1 MKLLLALCLC
11 TYAAAFDTYPH
22 PELDEREVK
31 FDDSTYGLLEMMKR
45 GVVKGLINPNY
56 GGKDELHIGTCAPEK
71 EPDAW
76 KFLGNTEASLSTESP
91 SATWENY
98 CFTKNTVTFKW
109 IDDLNA
115 EVVLHTAGKKSLLCT
130 DSYLISTIVNFD
142 MKIVKTEGRHVIRY
156 KFEDANEALIA
167 KNMGLKVIKFCDHWY
182 NVLPDFLMT
191 LRFFIVDI
199 LTMKLDISLPASWY
213 EKMYDNHYR
222 FLHRWE
228 GLKLVER
235 KPKVLLGADFF
246 ERNAKSGDIMCRYA
260 GSGTSS
266 IILWATGAQCS
277 HIAVYMW
284 GKKGT
289 ADQGKLFVLQS
300 NEDGIWKQP
309 IADFWADNQ
318 NTTTVMLPVSAAYR
332 AKFNEDKAWEWFE
345 TVNGLP
351 YGIHNMFF
359 TFLDTPEN
367 NWPQAITTD
376 SWFTFMNILNK
387 VAPSKPG
394 DEGPADKIMGQA
406 LNHRL
411 GTQGLSL
418 PEIVLEAAK
427 RGLTMGELIAMPEQ
441 EGWLYDGNPNYV
453 CCAFAA
459 ALWYHGGLFGDM
471 TILPNEFTNEDIF
484 SIKVYE
490 DNYTLPPE
498 CQANDPE
505 LPFCVT
511 SGIYKVDPRNFNKV
525 SPYSH
530 MNEACPS
537 KAPFYRRPERC

>member
-1 MKLLLALCLC
+1 MKLLVALCLC
-11 TYAAAFDTYPH
+11 AYAYAYDTYPH

-31 FDDSTYGLLEMMKR
+31 FDDSTYGLMEMMKR
-45 GVVKGLINPNY
+45 GVIKGLINPGY
-56 GGKDELHIGTCAPEK
+56 GGKDELHVGTCAPEK

-76 KFLGNTEASLSTESP
+76 KFLGNTEASLSTENP

-98 CFTKNTVTFKW
+98 CFTKNSVTFKW

-115 EVVLHTAGKKSLLCT
+115 EVVLHTSGKKSLLCT
-130 DSYLISTIVNFD
+130 DSYLVSTLVNFD

-191 LRFFIVDI
+191 LRFFIVDV

-235 KPKVLLGADFF
+235 KPKVMLGADFF

-289 ADQGKLFVLQS
+289 TDQGKLFVLQS

-318 NTTTVMLPVSAAYR
+318 NTTTVMLPLSATYR
-332 AKFNEDKAWEWFE
+332 AAFNEDKAWEWFE

-367 NWPQAITTD
+367 NWPQVISSD

-387 VAPSKPG
+387 VVPSKPG

-418 PEIVLEAAK
+418 PQIVLEAAK

-484 SIKVYE
+484 SIKVYDE
-490 DNYTLPPE
+490 NYTLPPE

-525 SPYSH
+525 LPYSH

>member
-1 MKLLLALCLC
+1 MKLLLALFLFA
-11 TYAAAFDTYPH
+11 YASAYDTYPH
-22 PELDEREVK
+22 PELDQREVI
-31 FDDSTYGLLEMMKR
+31 FDKSTYGLMEMVKR
-45 GVVKGLINPNY
+45 GVIKGLINPNY
-56 GGKDELHIGTCAPEK
+56 GGQDELHIGTCAPEK

-76 KFLGNTEASLSTESP
+76 KFLGNTEASLSTENP
-91 SATWENY
+91 KATWENY
-98 CFTKNTVTFKW
+98 CFTKNTVEFKW
-109 IDDLNA
+109 IDDMTA
-115 EVVLHTAGKKSLLCT
+115 EVVLHASGKKSLLCT
-130 DSYLISTIVNFD
+130 DSYLISTLVNFD
-142 MKIVKTEGRHVIRY
+142 MKIVKTEGRHVVTY

-167 KNMGLKVIKFCDHWY
+167 KNMGLKVVKFCDHWY
-182 NVLPDFLMT
+182 NILPDFLMT

-199 LTMKLDISLPASWY
+199 LTMKLDIDLPASWY

-235 KPKVLLGADFF
+235 EPKVLLGPDFF
-246 ERNAKSGDIMCRYA
+246 ERNAQSGDIMCRYA

-266 IILWATGAQCS
+266 MILWATGAQCS

-284 GKKGT
+284 GKVGT
-289 ADQGKLFVLQS
+289 PDQGQLFVLQS
-300 NEDGIWKQP
+300 NENGIWKQP

-318 NTTTVMLPVSAAYR
+318 NTTTVLLPLAANYR
-332 AKFNEDKAWEWFE
+332 AKFDLNKAWEWFE

-367 NWPQAITTD
+367 NWPQTVSSD

-387 VAPSKPG
+387 VVPSKAG
-394 DEGPADKIMGQA
+394 EEGPADKIMGAA

-411 GTQGLSL
+411 GTQGLSM

-427 RGLTMGELIAMPEQ
+427 RGLSMGELISMPEQ
-441 EGWLYDGNPNYV
+441 EGWLYDGHPNYV

-459 ALWYHGGLFGDM
+459 GLWYHGGLFGDM

-484 SIKVYE
+484 SIKVYDE
-490 DNYTLPPE
+490 NYTLPTE
-498 CQANDPE
+498 CQQNDPE

-511 SGIYKVDPRNFNKV
+511 SGIYKVDPRNYNKV
-525 SPYSH
+525 APYSH

>member
-1 MKLLLALCLC
+1 MIKAFFVLLVSAV
-11 TYAAAFDTYPH
+11 AFAFETYPH

-31 FDDSTYGLLEMMKR
+31 FDDSVTGLLEMIKR
-45 GVVKGLINPNY
+45 GIFTGLVNPNY
-56 GGKDELHIGTCAPEK
+56 GGPDMLHVGTCAPEK

-76 KFLGNTEASLSTESP
+76 KFLGNTEAVLTAENP
-91 SATWENY
+91 TATWENY
-98 CFTKNTVTFKW
+98 CFEKNTANFKW
-109 IDDLNA
+109 LDDMTA
-115 EVVLHTAGKKSLLCT
+115 EVTLESHGKKSLLCT
-130 DSYLISTIVNFD
+130 DSYLVTTLIHFD
-142 MKIVKTEGRHVIRY
+142 MKVVKTSGKHVIKY
-156 KFEDANEALIA
+156 KFADADEVMVA
-167 KNMGLKVIKFCDHWY
+167 KQLGLKLVKFCDHWY

-199 LTMKLDISLPASWY
+199 LTMKLDLQLPAAWY

-222 FLHRWE
+222 FLHKWE

-235 KPKVLLGADFF
+235 KPKILLGPDFF
-246 ERNAKSGDIMCRYA
+246 ERNSKSGDIMCRYA

-284 GKKGT
+284 GLEGT
-289 ADQGKLFVLQS
+289 ADEGKLFVLQS

-318 NTTTVMLPVSAAYR
+318 NTTTVLLPLSPVYR
-332 AKFNEDKAWEWFE
+332 ATFDLKKAWAWFE
-345 TVNGLP
+345 TVNGQP

-367 NWPQAITTD
+367 NWPQVITTD
-376 SWFTFMNILNK
+376 SWFTFMNIL
-387 VAPSKPG
+387 SKINING
-394 DEGPADKIMGQA
+394 KENAADKIMGQA

-411 GTQGLSL
+411 GTQGLTM
-418 PEIVLEAAK
+418 PEIITEAAR
-427 RGLTMGELIAMPEQ
+427 RGITMGELISMPEQ
-441 EGWLYDGNPNYV
+441 EGWIYDGHVQYV

-459 ALWYHGGLFGDM
+459 ALWYHGGMFGDM
-471 TILPNEFTNEDIF
+471 VMLPQEFTNEDIF
-484 SIKVYE
+484 SIAVYD

-511 SGIYKVDPRNFNKV
+511 SGIYKVDSRNFNKV
-525 SPYSH
+525 TPYSH
-530 MNEACPS
+530 MNEKCPS
-537 KAPFYRRPERC
+537 KAPFYRRVPGC